1 MIILSSASPR
11 RQALLQQLI
20 GDTFSVIISD
30 YEETPQ
36 PELSP
41 EELVMHHSVCKAAS
55 ITQPGIIIAADT
67 VVLCDN
73 KILGKPL
80 TDEEAAQMLGCIS
93 GKKIRVITGLT
104 VRKDSQNKT
113 CFESTDV
120 YIRKISKEE
129 ISSYIATAEPFG
141 KAGAF
146 AIQGKG
152 VCFAERIDG
161 DPFNVV
167 GLPLFKLSETL
178 PSFGVDI
185 FRQGLPPE

>member
-1 MIILSSASPR
+1 M
-11 RQALLQQLI
+11 
-20 GDTFSVIISD
+20 T
-30 YEETPQ
+30 
-36 PELSP
+36 P
-41 EELVMHHSVCKAAS
+41 EELVMHHSFRKAAS
-55 ITQPGIIIAADT
+55 IKQPGIIIAADT
-67 VVLCDN
+67 IVLCDN
-73 KILGKPL
+73 KILGKAH
-80 TDEEAAQMLGCIS
+80 TNKEAEEMLGCIS

-104 VRKDSQNKT
+104 VRKDSRNKT

-129 ISSYIATAEPFG
+129 IASCIATGEPIG

-152 VCFAERIDG
+152 ACFAERIDG

-167 GLPLFKLSETL
+167 GLPLFRLSEIL
-178 PSFGVDI
+178 KSFGVDI